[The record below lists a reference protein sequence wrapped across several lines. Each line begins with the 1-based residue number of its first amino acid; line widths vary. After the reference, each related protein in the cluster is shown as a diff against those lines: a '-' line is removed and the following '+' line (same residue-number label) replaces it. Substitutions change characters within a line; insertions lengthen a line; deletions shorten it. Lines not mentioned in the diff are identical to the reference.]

1 MTSRNQ
7 GVIRRQQFT
16 ASVLKCIYSFSISTR
31 ISHAAVVEP
40 AAELADPG
48 GDPPRL
54 RRLPHLRRSQGA
66 TPAPH
71 QQTRKVSRKKAAVII
86 GC

>member
-1 MTSRNQ
+1 MTSRNL

-16 ASVLKCIYSFSISTR
+16 ASVVKCIYSFSISTR

-54 RRLPHLRRSQGA
+54 RRLPHLRRGQGA
-66 TPAPH
+66 PPAPH
-71 QQTRKVSRKKAAVII
+71 QQTGKVSQYQMGTVLI
-86 GC
+86 